1 VFPAQAP
8 LHQID
13 YQRLAQM
20 NVSGGIIRNIAM
32 HAAFLAAEENAS
44 IDMNHV
50 MRAAKVEYAKMDK
63 SLTGT
68 ELGGWS

>member
-1 VFPAQAP
+1 
-8 LHQID
+8 
-13 YQRLAQM
+13 M